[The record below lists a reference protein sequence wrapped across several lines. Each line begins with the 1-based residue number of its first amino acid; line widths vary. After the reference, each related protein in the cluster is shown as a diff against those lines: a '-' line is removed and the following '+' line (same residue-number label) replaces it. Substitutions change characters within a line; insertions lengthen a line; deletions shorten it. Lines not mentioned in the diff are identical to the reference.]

1 MEVAAVLIILVIVVT
16 VALVLASAFWP
27 EPEQEQEPAGTE
39 TGPAAVPEPP
49 AGPTTL
55 EGALVAQLISGEISA
70 RQYRRAVAKLA
81 ARDDQRQPVR
91 PPSGLV

>member
-27 EPEQEQEPAGTE
+27 EPEQDQEPAKSE
-39 TGPAAVPEPP
+39 TGAAVPEPP

-91 PPSGLV
+91 PPTGLV